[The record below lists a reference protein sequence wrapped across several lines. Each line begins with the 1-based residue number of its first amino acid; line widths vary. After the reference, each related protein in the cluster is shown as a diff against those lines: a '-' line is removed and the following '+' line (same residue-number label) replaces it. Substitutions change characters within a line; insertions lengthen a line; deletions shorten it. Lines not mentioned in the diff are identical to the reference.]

1 MSSPEPAITASK
13 ATRTTR
19 TRASRV
25 TNGAKHGKTA
35 VATDEKVTSKTTVT
49 SRTKA
54 VAVKTEVEVEKK
66 VVATKTKKRTANLA
80 AQVKAEQDEDSEL
93 SELSDPSEPEAK
105 PKPSSKKRKTKAKAD
120 PTSPNEDDETKPKK
134 KRRTKA
140 EKEAEEAMTLA
151 ARTATTALKRAMFVG
166 AHVSAAGGV
175 QNSIQN
181 ATKIGANAFALF
193 LKSQRKWESPPL
205 QAEHRE
211 EFHSRLK
218 SHNYDAGKYILP
230 HGSYLINLAQAD
242 KAKAD
247 QAYESFIDDLRRCE
261 ALGIRLYNFHP
272 GSTGGDTMEAACGR
286 IADQLNRAIRETK
299 FVVPLL
305 ECYDLRTPEVFEET
319 MRSFDDVV
327 GIQYLKALHRA
338 VNDSKA
344 PFASHRDLH
353 ANIGTGFLGLQT
365 FHNVMNYEPFQHL
378 PMVLETPI
386 EVKGPDGKMIED
398 KQIWADEIKLL
409 ESLIGMDTESEVF
422 RTKSEAL
429 QAKGAS
435 ERARIQ
441 EQVDKKVEKDAKKAE
456 SEAKKAAK
464 KEAVATNGV
473 KKKAAKKKPGLK
485 KEESTLSSLS
495 SPPSSCD
502 SCGEESS

>member
-305 ECYDLRTPEVFEET
+305 ECMCGSGNVIGSRFEELRLVIDGIEDKSRIGVCIDTCHAFAAGYDLRTPEVFEET

-327 GIQYLKALHRA
+327 GIQYLKALHR
-338 VNDSKA
+338 K
-344 PFASHRDLH
+344 
-353 ANIGTGFLGLQT
+353 
-365 FHNVMNYEPFQHL
+365 
-378 PMVLETPI
+378 
-386 EVKGPDGKMIED
+386 
-398 KQIWADEIKLL
+398 
-409 ESLIGMDTESEVF
+409 F
-422 RTKSEAL
+422 RTTHTLVNRVNRSSKRQQGPVCFSSRLTRQHRNRLPGAADIPQRHELRAL
-429 QAKGAS
+429 PALTHGS
-435 ERARIQ
+435 R
-441 EQVDKKVEKDAKKAE
+441 DAHRGKR
-456 SEAKKAAK
+456 
-464 KEAVATNGV
+464 
-473 KKKAAKKKPGLK
+473 PGRQ
-485 KEESTLSSLS
+485 
-495 SPPSSCD
+495 D
-502 SCGEESS
+502 DRG